1 MKKIKKYLLFW
12 LLFLVI
18 LPCFVRA
25 EEMEEPG
32 TLYARSAVLMDA
44 DSGRILYEKNGHQAM
59 ANASTTKI
67 LTCIIA
73 LLLFHKKKHPIPF
86 EYFVKPLIKILFAV
100 AVSTVMSNLW
110 LRAGLMQIAIINFI
124 MAAIIE
130 FGCYIL
136 ISIICR
142 EEVVMDCIGL
152 VKNRLGGKHE

>member
-44 DSGRILYEKNGHQAM
+44 DSGRILFDKNGEEKL

-67 LTCIIA
+67 LTCILA
-73 LLLFHKKKHPIPF
+73 LEKGEPETGSCFLGEAVKQPEVHLGAAEGENFHLGSPLFPDAG
-86 EYFVKPLIKILFAV
+86 ELQRYGAV
-100 AVSTVMSNLW
+100 AVAEAISGSTAPSVKAMNEK
-110 LRAGLMQIAIINFI
+110 AKEIG
-124 MAAIIE
+124 
-130 FGCYIL
+130 
-136 ISIICR
+136 CR
-142 EEVVMDCIGL
+142 ETHFVSAE
-152 VKNRLGGKHE
+152 RS

>member
-1 MKKIKKYLLFW
+1 MLYPVFDGILYQHVIVSGLLFAGRYFYAHEDW
-12 LLFLVI
+12 SGYGQSEYCAFNRVV
-18 LPCFVRA
+18 PFS
-25 EEMEEPG
+25 G
-32 TLYARSAVLMDA
+32 TSGVVLA
-44 DSGRILYEKNGHQAM
+44 TAISN
-59 ANASTTKI
+59 I

-73 LLLFHKKKHPIPF
+73 LLLFHKRSIRFLWIFCETADKDS
-86 EYFVKPLIKILFAV
+86 FAV

>member
-1 MKKIKKYLLFW
+1 MPMKIGLGTVSLNIV
-12 LLFLVI
+12 LSIVLSRFLGLRGV
-18 LPCFVRA
+18 
-25 EEMEEPG
+25 
-32 TLYARSAVLMDA
+32 VLA
-44 DSGRILYEKNGHQAM
+44 TAISN
-59 ANASTTKI
+59 I

-86 EYFVKPLIKILFAV
+86 GYFVKPLIKILFAV

-110 LRAGLMQIAIINFI
+110 LSAGLMQIAIINFI